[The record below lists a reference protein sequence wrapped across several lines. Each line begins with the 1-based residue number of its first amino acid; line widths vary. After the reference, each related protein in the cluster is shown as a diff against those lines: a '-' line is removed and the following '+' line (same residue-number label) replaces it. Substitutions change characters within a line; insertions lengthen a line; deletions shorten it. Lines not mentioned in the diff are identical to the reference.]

1 MKSKGVFRIRNRP
14 SLMPPSYRGPLTKFL
29 SAFFFVAVLLS
40 FVPATLFAEEDVPLK
55 KVTFMTLWL
64 PQAQFAGFYAAQKKG
79 IYKKY
84 GLDVTILHGGP
95 SRSPYDFLEKG
106 RVSLAMLWLATGI
119 EKRAQGAKIVNVAQW
134 SQKAA
139 LMLVAKKES
148 GIKEPKDLGGKKV
161 GLWDEIYQV
170 QPRAFF
176 EKFGLHVK
184 VVPQSYS
191 VNMFLRGGVDVAS
204 AMWFNE
210 YHTILAS
217 GVDPEELTTIFF
229 SEHSLNFPEDGLYV
243 LEATLAKDPERVAA
257 FVKASLEGWQYAFD
271 HPEEVLVLVM
281 RNMKEAH
288 VPASLAHQK
297 WMLARMKDLRLP
309 AGGKRPPGTLTEE
322 DFKRTGEA
330 LKKSGLIATVPPFE
344 EFYKFGG
351 GPG

>member
-1 MKSKGVFRIRNRP
+1 MSP
-14 SLMPPSYRGPLTKFL
+14 SSRGPFAKFL
-29 SAFFFVAVLLS
+29 AGSFLTVFLLS
-40 FVPATLFAEEDVPLK
+40 FATPPLFSEEIAPLK
-55 KVTFMTLWL
+55 KVTFITEWL

-95 SRSPYDFLEKG
+95 SRSPYDLLMKG
-106 RVSLAMLWLATGI
+106 QAAIAMMWLASGI
-119 EKRAQGAKIVNVAQW
+119 EKRAQGAKIVNVAQLM
-134 SQKAA
+134 QKSG

-148 GIKEPKDLGGKKV
+148 GIKEPKDMEGKKI

-176 EKFGLHVK
+176 EKFRLKGQVI
-184 VVPQSYS
+184 PQSYS

-229 SEHSLNFPEDGLYV
+229 SDYGLNFPEDGLYV
-243 LEATLAKDPERVAA
+243 LEATLARDPELVAA
-257 FVKASLEGWQYAFD
+257 FVKASLEGWKYAFD
-271 HPEEVLVLVM
+271 HPEEVLAMIL

-297 WMLARMKDLRLP
+297 WMLERMKDLILP
-309 AGGKRPPGTLTEE
+309 PEGKNPFGTLAAE
-322 DFKRTGEA
+322 DFKRTGEV
-330 LKKSGLIATVPPFE
+330 LKKSGLIVEVPPFE
-344 EFYKFGG
+344 EFHKFGG
-351 GPG
+351 VRNEG